1 MTFQIKWLSINNFG
15 DYNYTLFVTKSPIES
30 SELVV
35 ENVKWKIESEL
46 VVKKLKISF
55 INRLFRKFHS
65 LLFVGKHSK

>member
-15 DYNYTLFVTKSPIES
+15 DYNYALFVTKSTIES

-46 VVKKLKISF
+46 VVEKLKISF
-55 INRLFRKFHS
+55 INRLFREFHS